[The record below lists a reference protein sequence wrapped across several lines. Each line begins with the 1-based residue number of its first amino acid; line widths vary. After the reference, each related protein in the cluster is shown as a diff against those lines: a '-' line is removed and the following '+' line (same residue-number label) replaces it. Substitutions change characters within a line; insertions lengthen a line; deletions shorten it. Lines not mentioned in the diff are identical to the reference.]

1 MGGRG
6 RTLVPGTLRFVRHRG
21 LAGTGRRRGPVLRV
35 APVPGVGGRSRRRRG
50 RGLQGGRGHLLGDD
64 LGLADLLEQDEGHFF
79 VAELSLELPD
89 EGLPLTGRIWR
100 KFLEK
105 SEIF

>member
-1 MGGRG
+1 M
-6 RTLVPGTLRFVRHRG
+6 
-21 LAGTGRRRGPVLRV
+21 
-35 APVPGVGGRSRRRRG
+35 
-50 RGLQGGRGHLLGDD
+50 LGDD